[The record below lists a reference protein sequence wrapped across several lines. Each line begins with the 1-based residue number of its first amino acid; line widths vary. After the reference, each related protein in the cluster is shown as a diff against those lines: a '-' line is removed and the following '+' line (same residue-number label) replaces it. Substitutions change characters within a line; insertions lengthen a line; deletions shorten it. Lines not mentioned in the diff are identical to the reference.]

1 MKSVNKTCCFLIIVL
16 LIGFSA
22 CKNDKNEP
30 TNSFQFPKAQTL
42 QNDSVSVG
50 NDFKITI
57 DESKFNAAVVDEFSL
72 LNAFIENDSLKVQ
85 IQYGGG
91 CGVAKFE
98 LITNGLY
105 MESNPV
111 QLNVLLSFVDEDDCE
126 AAITKWVCFDL
137 SNLAGHYKNAY
148 QVSDGTIIIHLQNHE
163 PDLTY
168 SF

>member
-1 MKSVNKTCCFLIIVL
+1 MNIIYKTLSLIFVVLIIC
-16 LIGFSA
+16 FSA

-30 TNSFQFPKAQTL
+30 ANSFQFPKAQTL
-42 QNDSVSVG
+42 QNDSISVG
-50 NDFKITI
+50 NDFKII
-57 DESKFNAAVVDEFSL
+57 INESKFNAAMVDEFSL

-91 CGVAKFE
+91 CGVVKFE
-98 LITNGLY
+98 LITDGLY

-126 AAITKWVCFDL
+126 AAITKWLCFDL
-137 SNLAGHYKNAY
+137 SNLAEHYKNTY
-148 QVSDGTIIIHLQNHE
+148 QMNDGTIIIHLRNHE
-163 PDLTY
+163 SDLTY